1 MQTLRRDRLCD
12 RTEKHL
18 QIFGEELFGSAKVA
32 LGKGS
37 HRRTKNAPPLPS
49 QSPATV
55 LRADPGG
62 IPAERRAFWCR
73 TREAVTLKSAR
84 AGFSG
89 MGSVFLTF
97 CFQWFCS
104 CRTDL
109 DPGFSGRQKRS
120 APGDGW
126 ALCPKPDMPLPADG
140 GDAGRPRFS
149 RRAGASRDFEKER
162 DADARDRER
171 DGFLRRCGV
180 PAQEAFI
187 NRTIFPVLCP
197 FAFVQTVKKLT
208 FRL

>member
-1 MQTLRRDRLCD
+1 MRFSSHRKALPLFCGLIQAAFP
-12 RTEKHL
+12 
-18 QIFGEELFGSAKVA
+18 QNAGLFGAEHGRQKPSKV
-32 LGKGS
+32 
-37 HRRTKNAPPLPS
+37 
-49 QSPATV
+49 
-55 LRADPGG
+55 
-62 IPAERRAFWCR
+62 
-73 TREAVTLKSAR
+73 R

-109 DPGFSGRQKRS
+109 EPRFSGRQKRS
-120 APGDGW
+120 APRDGW

-162 DADARDRER
+162 DADARDGER

-187 NRTIFPVLCP
+187 NMTIFPVLCP